1 MFTMASSHA
10 TWISHARGIS
20 AVVHE
25 ALDQR
30 QLLLASLPPSQLQN
44 RLACGIV
51 VTMLVLFV
59 VTLRYVNV
67 QLPRV
72 DAFIPIHAIT
82 TLINDLITAGLLFS
96 QYSIERRRTLL
107 VLASGYLFTCR
118 PGCLRYLAVTVEE
131 LWYGTGGETGPYLRT
146 VFGKVR
152 YSMSVGLTICRV
164 IMESHGSSLVAL
176 TCSKLKY
183 TQKS

>member
-1 MFTMASSHA
+1 MSGRPQVLVHHGVVSCYIWTSRA
-10 TWISHARGIS
+10 GDLS

-30 QLLLASLPPSQLQN
+30 PLLLATLPPSQLQT

-59 VTLRYVNV
+59 FTLRYVNV

-107 VLASGYLFTCR
+107 VLASGYLFTSLMVIPWALTFPGYSR
-118 PGCLRYLAVTVEE
+118 P
-131 LWYGTGGETGPYLRT
+131 P
-146 VFGKVR
+146 VFSALGYR
-152 YSMSVGLTICRV
+152 PR
-164 IMESHGSSLVAL
+164 HGSILPG
-176 TCSKLKY
+176 T
-183 TQKS
+183 

>member
-1 MFTMASSHA
+1 MASSHA
-10 TWISHARGIS
+10 TWISHARDIS
-20 AVVHE
+20 AVVDQ

-30 QLLLASLPPSQLQN
+30 PLLLASLPPSQLQT

-82 TLINDLITAGLLFS
+82 TLINDLITAILLFS

-107 VLASGYLFTCR
+107 VLASGYLFTS
-118 PGCLRYLAVTVEE
+118 L
-131 LWYGTGGETGPYLRT
+131 
-146 VFGKVR
+146 
-152 YSMSVGLTICRV
+152 IV
-164 IMESHGSSLVAL
+164 IPWAL
-176 TCSKLKY
+176 TFPGLFTPAGLRLRGLQTTAWLYTSWHIASPLILIVAVLLKR
-183 TQKS
+183 SG